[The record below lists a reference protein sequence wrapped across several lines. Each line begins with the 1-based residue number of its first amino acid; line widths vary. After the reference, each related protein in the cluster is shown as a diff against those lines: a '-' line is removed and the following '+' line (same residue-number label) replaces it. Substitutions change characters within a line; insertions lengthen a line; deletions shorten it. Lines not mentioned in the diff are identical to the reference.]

1 LLAPFGRLVCYG
13 VSELSM
19 GLRRS
24 PIKVVWKALR
34 WPRFAPLARIN
45 HNGAVAGVN
54 IGHLWSAEA
63 IIRPQI
69 EALLG
74 YAREGRIRPRVDR
87 AFSLEQAAAAHRYI
101 HERGNIGT
109 VVLTLGS

>member
-24 PIKVVWKALR
+24 PIKVVWKALC
-34 WPRFAPLARIN
+34 WPRFAPLALIN
-45 HNGAVAGVN
+45 HNRNHNRAVAGV
-54 IGHLWSAEA
+54 
-63 IIRPQI
+63 
-69 EALLG
+69 
-74 YAREGRIRPRVDR
+74 
-87 AFSLEQAAAAHRYI
+87 
-101 HERGNIGT
+101 NIGT

>member
-24 PIKVVWKALR
+24 PIKVIWKALR
-34 WPRFAPLARIN
+34 WPRFAPLALIN
-45 HNGAVAGVN
+45 HNRAVAGV
-54 IGHLWSAEA
+54 
-63 IIRPQI
+63 
-69 EALLG
+69 
-74 YAREGRIRPRVDR
+74 
-87 AFSLEQAAAAHRYI
+87 
-101 HERGNIGT
+101 NIGT